1 MKTLFT
7 AIVALA
13 ITSTASA
20 THNHNSGC
28 PSNCSEKV
36 AASTTPVKSYDRKI
50 ADLKNVAEEKAGLIN
65 YNRAMQL
72 TLNQLN
78 MQKHLDAIANI
89 ESETSYD
96 NLMSGVI
103 TNLEQQKL
111 DDQMNDLTAAHRYEQ
126 VIQTI
131 FTEVAAK

>member
-13 ITSTASA
+13 ITTTASA
-20 THNHNSGC
+20 THHHSAGC
-28 PSNCSEKV
+28 PSNCSAKV
-36 AASTTPVKSYDRKI
+36 ESVTTSTKGYDQKL

-65 YNRAMQL
+65 YNRTMQI
-72 TLNQLN
+72 TLNQLVI
-78 MQKHLDAIANI
+78 QKHLDAIANI
-89 ESETSYD
+89 ESETAYD

-103 TNLEQQKL
+103 TNLEQQKF

-126 VIQTI
+126 VMQSI
-131 FTEVAAK
+131 FTEVATK